1 MYDNHIAVAIKP
13 LALIKWCYVNSYGTR
28 ALTAMAGAM
37 NEEFGRVLQIQMVL
51 PFIHCQGT
59 QYRQFIIYMRR
70 RAYKRARPM
79 NSYLFTDVSL

>member
-1 MYDNHIAVAIKP
+1 MYVYLCMYDYHIAVAIKP

-59 QYRQFIIYMRR
+59 QYRQFIIYTVCVEGHISVLG
-70 RAYKRARPM
+70 P
-79 NSYLFTDVSL
+79 